1 MHSAHAARAADPRH
15 PDKRHPRRKIVAKR
29 RNKGEEKQ
37 TARKRIAILLRTA
50 RAEALGPDK
59 DLAHAHGGLA
69 LRVARR
75 YQVPLHADQK
85 AQVCRK
91 CGAYRTHDA
100 CRVRLRA
107 GRITTTCLAC
117 GHVHRRPLHHARATG
132 SAPAPALASAPAS
145 VGSNKPQSASNP
157 SIPAPTPEASS

>member
-1 MHSAHAARAADPRH
+1 MEPIETVPWIRRPLHTPGTPGTLISDPCV
-15 PDKRHPRRKIVAKR
+15 KTTVAKR

-59 DLAHAHGGLA
+59 DLAHSHGELA

-75 YQVPLHADQK
+75 YQVPLYPDQK

-91 CGAYRTHDA
+91 CGAYRTTDA
-100 CRVRLRA
+100 SRVRIRA
-107 GRITTTCLAC
+107 GRIVTSCLQC
-117 GHVHRRPLHHARATG
+117 GHTHRRPVR
-132 SAPAPALASAPAS
+132 SKVAS
-145 VGSNKPQSASNP
+145 VPESATP
-157 SIPAPTPEASS
+157 SSSTPEASS